1 MEKWVPV
8 ALLVMLLA
16 SGGGGYFFASST
28 YEPQVASLTTQL
40 ATTQQQLSA
49 ETQNYDTLNSQYQTL
64 NTAKATLDKDYAS
77 LSASCT
83 TLQANYNTL
92 NGQYTNLESQYNILR
107 DSTDSGFVK
116 LSADYV
122 SLQNQYDTL
131 NQMVG
136 SDVYNTIGYTGMLQ
150 NYYQLTLN
158 VRTLN
163 ATLWKYCDE
172 RMSFSNTL
180 TTSEIMSVESAVR
193 EAIGSTTDPW
203 SCYQKIYEYVTL
215 NIQYVYDTEFPYIS
229 YYTYV
234 DVNGVRYLTG
244 FEQDKINNYVQ
255 KPEFTLQYKQG
266 DCDDQAAL
274 EYAMLRYYNKYI
286 LSTDYNLYIAELKFS
301 DGNGHI
307 CVFMPVSG
315 GKVTIFDPSGN
326 YLTKNGST
334 ITSKDAYPEMESYN
348 SHWLSTDGSIT
359 NIKLYSINLQDG
371 SYQTVAQGTR
381 ADVAAFLSG

>member
-1 MEKWVPV
+1 
-8 ALLVMLLA
+8 
-16 SGGGGYFFASST
+16 
-28 YEPQVASLTTQL
+28 
-40 ATTQQQLSA
+40 
-49 ETQNYDTLNSQYQTL
+49 
-64 NTAKATLDKDYAS
+64 
-77 LSASCT
+77 
-83 TLQANYNTL
+83 
-92 NGQYTNLESQYNILR
+92 
-107 DSTDSGFVK
+107 VK

-122 SLQNQYDTL
+122 ALQNQYDPL

-136 SDVYNTIGYTGMLQ
+136 NHVYNTISYTNMRQ
-150 NYYQLTLN
+150 HYYQLTLN

-172 RMSFSNTL
+172 RVSFSNTL
-180 TTSEIMSVESAVR
+180 TTSEIMSVESAMR
-193 EAIGSTTDPW
+193 EAIGSTTNPW
-203 SCYQKIYEYVTL
+203 SCYQKIHEYVTS
-215 NIQYVYDTEFPYIS
+215 NIQYVYDTDFSYIS
-229 YYTYV
+229 YYMYV

-244 FEQDKINNYVQ
+244 FEQDKINNHVQ
-255 KPEFTLQYKQG
+255 KSEFTMQYKQG

-301 DGNGHI
+301 DGTSHI

-315 GKVTIFDPSGN
+315 EKVTIFDPSGN
-326 YLTKNGST
+326 YLTKNGSS
-334 ITSKDAYPEMESYN
+334 IASKDAYPEMESYN

-381 ADVAAFLSG
+381 LNVAAFLSG